1 MKKYLLII
9 LAALL
14 SVSIFTGYTRR
25 RNPPK
30 QNSVSDT
37 RIPVTAPGP
46 GKMPDYSFSQ
56 DDYQRLLALRLDG
69 YEDMTVSDFQ
79 MQVWKLTDTAEYRD
93 LLERFTQSKTLFE
106 WKDTDETASFMFYVL
121 EPLTAEKWQSRD
133 YSGYADSGFSQS
145 KDHAMLEYVFTLTI
159 LSPDTL
165 TIRDYNSTRL
175 NIISGMQDII
185 KSKTREELQDENADS
200 MLAALQTDT
209 DNLIEQLQT
218 EKIGISID
226 YAYFPLSA
234 QNNNNENKRPQDGGT
249 QEMRSYSNGTEEDYR
264 SLLTLK
270 TADYQKIPLMD
281 FNNALLEWT
290 NENHQSM
297 ERISED
303 TGWNDFQ
310 VILNNE
316 ELSFVKFTV
325 FLSGMEN
332 GKAIQSVFAGQP
344 ISPYYDEKLPQR
356 TTEENG
362 IAAWCS
368 LYYQFSYSISDTETI
383 TVGERDR
390 QIKGMINA
398 VQTFWNDTDLESML
412 KMNKN
417 DIVKELEKIA
427 AAHSSSHITIT
438 INEKQ
443 VHFECMDER
452 KILA

>member
-14 SVSIFTGYTRR
+14 SVSVLTWYTRR
-25 RNPPK
+25 RNPPE
-30 QNSVSDT
+30 QNNVSDT
-37 RIPVTAPGP
+37 RIPVTAPEP
-46 GKMPDYSFSQ
+46 GKMPDHSFSRE
-56 DDYQRLLALRLDG
+56 DYQRLLALRLDG

-79 MQVWKLTDTAEYRD
+79 MQVWELTDTAEYRD

-106 WKDTDETASFMFYVL
+106 WKDTDETASFLFYVL
-121 EPLTAEKWQSRD
+121 EPLTAEKWRSRD
-133 YSGYADSGFSQS
+133 YSGYADSGFSHT

-234 QNNNNENKRPQDGGT
+234 QNINNENKRPQDSGA
-249 QEMRSYSNGTEEDYR
+249 QETRSYSNGTEEDYR

-270 TADYQKIPLMD
+270 TANYQKIPLMD

-290 NENHQSM
+290 NENHERM

-332 GKAIQSVFAGQP
+332 GKAIQSVFTGQP
-344 ISPYYDEKLPQR
+344 TSPYYGEELPQR

-362 IAAWCS
+362 TAAWCS

-398 VQTFWNDTDLESML
+398 VETFWNDTDLESML

-417 DIVKELEKIA
+417 DIVKELQKIA

-452 KILA
+452 KIPA